1 MKTPSIFIAILS
13 AIPLSLFAADYSSQ
27 NIVIENDE
35 TVYKFIPDKQG
46 TGLARIEESKECNLR
61 ADSYA
66 EEAAVFV
73 GYNDFLKLDKVSG
86 GKQSYGS
93 VFGKDIFYSDSKGCL
108 IELPLKKAGDK
119 ASVKYKRTWLRPEF
133 CSRVI
138 LYEHYPIEKS
148 TVRFEIPQQLA
159 GRYSF
164 EIENCRGVTAI
175 VTDTLIKDTRQV
187 IFRFVNIPGYEDFD
201 DAPNANITSPKIK
214 IRGHF
219 KDVNSLY
226 RYLYSYLPTDDP
238 GAATVSAKAA
248 ELTSGMTTDM
258 EKASAIYD
266 YVHSA
271 IRYIAVENGE
281 LGHRPDLPSEVLKKL
296 YGDCKG
302 SAILLRD
309 MLRSV
314 GIDSRLVWIGVQNI
328 TDKWSENPNLSSGN
342 HMIAAAFI
350 GDSIVYLD
358 GTAKYNTI
366 NIPPHAISGREVII
380 EDTPDECLLRTVPET
395 TPSNHARKQRLFFTI
410 DGKDLKTTG
419 EQTLTGLYNTSL
431 HYADM
436 KKAASLKPGFYQ
448 KIFGACM
455 ANTRDEKAECFLSAD
470 SAVIK
475 GSATAVGCVSHIGN
489 KTYVD
494 LNDAYSI
501 RDLRFAT
508 KNRHTGGEITAPLQ
522 QTYHSVL
529 TLPEGYS
536 IAAIPADFS
545 ISNRWIDASLKY
557 TPAPD
562 GNSISREVII
572 THKEKFVD
580 RSEMDSFNTDIA
592 AFNRACSSK
601 ITLNSNH

>member
-1 MKTPSIFIAILS
+1 MKPSSIFLAILS
-13 AIPLSLFAADYSSQ
+13 VLPLPIFAADDSRQ
-27 NIVIENDE
+27 NVVIENDE
-35 TVYKFIPDKQG
+35 TVYKFIPDKEG
-46 TGLARIEESKECNLR
+46 TGLARIEESKESRLR

-66 EEAAVFV
+66 ENAVMFV

-93 VFGKDIFYSDSKGCL
+93 AFSKDIFYSDSKGCL
-108 IELPLKKAGDK
+108 IELPLKKAGDN
-119 ASVKYKRTWLRPEF
+119 ALVKYRRTWLKPEF

-138 LYEHYPIEKS
+138 LYEHYPIEKAS
-148 TVRFEIPQQLA
+148 VRFEIPRQLA
-159 GRYSF
+159 KRYSF

-187 IFRFVNIPGYEDFD
+187 IFRFTNIPGYEDFD
-201 DAPNANITSPKIK
+201 DAPSANITAPKITV
-214 IRGHF
+214 RGHF
-219 KDVNSLY
+219 KDVNELY
-226 RYLYSYLPTDDP
+226 RYIYSYIPADDP
-238 GAATVSAKAA
+238 GAATVRAKAV
-248 ELTSGMTTDM
+248 ELTSGLATDM

-271 IRYIAVENGE
+271 IQYIAVENGE

-342 HMIAAAFI
+342 HMIAAALI
-350 GDSIVYLD
+350 GDSIIYLD

-366 NIPPHAISGREVII
+366 NCPPHAISGREVII
-380 EDTPDECLLRTVPET
+380 ENTPDECLLLTVPEAPASKHT
-395 TPSNHARKQRLFFTI
+395 KKQKLFFTI
-410 DGKDLKTTG
+410 DGKDLKATG

-431 HYADM
+431 HHADM
-436 KKAASLKPGFYQ
+436 KKTASQKPGFYQ
-448 KIFGACM
+448 KVFGACM
-455 ANTRDEKAECFLSAD
+455 ANTRDDKAECTLTAD

-475 GSATAVGCVSHIGN
+475 GSATAVGCVSHIGD

-494 LNDAYSI
+494 INDAYTL

-508 KNRHTGGEITAPLQ
+508 KNRNTDGEIPAPLRQ
-522 QTYHSVL
+522 MYHSVL
-529 TLPEGYS
+529 ALPEGYS
-536 IAAIPADFS
+536 IAALPADFS

-557 TPAPD
+557 HAAPD
-562 GNSISREVII
+562 GNSISREVVII
-572 THKEKFVD
+572 HKEKFVD
-580 RSEMDSFNTDIA
+580 RADMDTFNADLT
-592 AFNRACSSK
+592 AFHKACASK
-601 ITLNSNH
+601 IVLNNR